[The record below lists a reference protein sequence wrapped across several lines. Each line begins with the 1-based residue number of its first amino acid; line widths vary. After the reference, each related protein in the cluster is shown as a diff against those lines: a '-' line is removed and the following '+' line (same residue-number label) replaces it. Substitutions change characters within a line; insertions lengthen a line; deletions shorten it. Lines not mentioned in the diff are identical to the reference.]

1 MRHTIFIKQ
10 IKEVKMTQ
18 FIKEKFSYNG
28 GYLEYKGTYE
38 GQPTYGESFGNR
50 KVHPSRIDTPLELF
64 IARFK
69 YSGPFT
75 KAVFM
80 KQLIKNFTVEEYAA
94 KREEGGFENSPLNI
108 LKLNDE
114 KWYYDTMFK
123 WSAKQRAKDAKKEYV
138 FCSYDHG

>member
-1 MRHTIFIKQ
+1 
-10 IKEVKMTQ
+10 MTNFNKKDFNYQ
-18 FIKEKFSYNG
+18 G

-38 GQPTYGESFGNR
+38 GQPTYGEVYSEDKGHYC
-50 KVHPSRIDTPLELF
+50 HPSRVNMPMPLF

-75 KAVFM
+75 KSVFV

-94 KREEGGFENSPLNI
+94 KRAEGGFENSPLNI

-114 KWYYDTMFK
+114 KWYYDTMFA
-123 WSAKQRAKDAKKEYV
+123 WSAKQRAKDSKKEYV